1 MLTNGNNICHTGVMR
16 FHNPLDDIWN
26 SEVKTRLLRVLYRT
40 GGSYTGRRLAGLVG
54 YSHTHTTATLADL
67 EAQGLVKMRR
77 AGNSYMFSVNIN
89 NEIVSGVLVPAFEFE
104 SELTNNL
111 ADRFYDG
118 LGKTLVSVTMFGSV
132 ARGEETVE
140 SDVDLLLV
148 VKDGIDREKTE
159 SKVSEISHE
168 AYLAFGCSVVP
179 IVVTQVEYERKLK
192 RKQGFWREIPKEG
205 QPIPRKRERAMI
217 G

>member
-1 MLTNGNNICHTGVMR
+1 MR

-40 GGSYTGRRLAGLVG
+40 GGGLTGRRLAGLVG
-54 YSHTHTTATLADL
+54 YSHTHTMATLADL
-67 EAQGLVKMRR
+67 EAQGLVNMRH
-77 AGNSYMFSVNIN
+77 AGNSYMFSIN
-89 NEIVSGVLVPAFEFE
+89 MKNEIVRGIVAPAFELE
-104 SELTNNL
+104 SELMNNL

-118 LGKTLVSVTMFGSV
+118 LGKTLVSVTLFGSV

-168 AYLAFGCSVVP
+168 VYLAFGCSVVP
-179 IVVTQVEYERKLK
+179 IVVTQVEYAKKLK
-192 RKQGFWREIPKEG
+192 RKQGFWGEIPREG
-205 QPIPRKRERAMI
+205 RLMPRKRERAI
-217 G
+217 TG